1 MAALPVVL
9 AGVGSHETAYRLD
22 AGDTIVVGLSQRP
35 LRAGDAAVTLVVSVD
50 IADPDTGERLE
61 RLPDHLSIIGL
72 ATLGAPDGISLA
84 TLTASEHAEACARA
98 SAFLAGRRA
107 LAGLPVS
114 G

>member
-50 IADPDTGERLE
+50 IADPDRGSGSSDC
-61 RLPDHLSIIGL
+61 PIISPLS
-72 ATLGAPDGISLA
+72 
-84 TLTASEHAEACARA
+84 ASRRWVRPMGSA
-98 SAFLAGRRA
+98 SPR
-107 LAGLPVS
+107 
-114 G
+114 